1 MRTDANLKTPF
12 FQAHGTDDMVV
23 NFKFGEMTYNAMKK
37 MGIDVEFHKIEDMGH
52 EAQDDELRLLGKW
65 LKDRPVVREVEKEPA
80 KTTETETETKGSKGK
95 V

>member
-12 FQAHGTDDMVV
+12 FQAHGTDDVVV
-23 NFKFGEMTYNAMKK
+23 NYKFGEMTFQALQK

-52 EAQDDELRLLGKW
+52 EATPEELEFLGDWFKRRL
-65 LKDRPVVREVEKEPA
+65 VTQETVKEP
-80 KTTETETETKGSKGK
+80 ERKGPEPKGK